1 MQNQIVAIS
10 QSIAS
15 SRHRRLSRNDDELA
29 AIANLVLATRSK
41 DAFAKANSNRH
52 GSVATM
58 VRARLLDGIG
68 AAAAAAFFV
77 LYCCAAAAQC
87 VTAFS
92 SEPSTQHSARIALTG
107 IDASDFRHPLD
118 KDLTAFVRAAPL
130 SGVGERAIRRSLA
143 LVEEGVRL
151 DLLSSSVKTSECQ
164 LPELYEAVRECSRIL
179 DLDTTPELYVQAN
192 PQANAFTLA
201 LQGGNAPSRDNKRG
215 GGRGETSQ
223 APIIVVTSALLDR
236 CTDEEIMAIIG
247 HECGHLKCEHS
258 LYLTLGGLA
267 STPLRAVPLLG
278 SQLES
283 VLQSWRLAA
292 EYSCDRAA
300 LLVAQDVN
308 VVAGAMLKLF
318 AGTARV
324 TNTQAFVDQT
334 REYDELLERA
344 NPIVRRSVQMQMQ
357 QRTHPLPVKRV
368 SELKKWFAS
377 RDYARIM
384 RVHGGEKGRH

>member
-1 MQNQIVAIS
+1 M
-10 QSIAS
+10 
-15 SRHRRLSRNDDELA
+15 
-29 AIANLVLATRSK
+29 K
-41 DAFAKANSNRH
+41 C
-52 GSVATM
+52 
-58 VRARLLDGIG
+58 ARLITNKFSAV
-68 AAAAAAFFV
+68 AAAAVFV
-77 LYCCAAAAQC
+77 LCCCAATPC

-92 SEPSTQHSARIALTG
+92 SAEQRTQHSARIALTG

-118 KDLTAFVRAAPL
+118 KDLTAFVRAAPF

-151 DLLSSSVKTSECQ
+151 DLLSSSVKTSESQ

-179 DLDTTPELYVQAN
+179 DLDTTPELFVQSN

-201 LQGGNAPSRDNKRG
+201 LQGGNASSNRKRG
-215 GGRGETSQ
+215 GGGGGTSQ

-283 VLQSWRLAA
+283 MLQSWRLAA

-318 AGTARV
+318 AGTSRA
-324 TNTQAFVDQT
+324 TNTQAFIDQT

-384 RVHGGEKGRH
+384 RVHGGEEGR

>member
-1 MQNQIVAIS
+1 MRHRTAQP
-10 QSIAS
+10 AS
-15 SRHRRLSRNDDELA
+15 SSARM
-29 AIANLVLATRSK
+29 I
-41 DAFAKANSNRH
+41 
-52 GSVATM
+52 
-58 VRARLLDGIG
+58 RARPLVVITDMFGIVTCT
-68 AAAAAAFFV
+68 ATAFFV
-77 LYCCAAAAQC
+77 LCCCAG

-92 SEPSTQHSARIALTG
+92 PASEKITQHSARIALTG

-118 KDLTAFVRAAPL
+118 KDLTAFVRAAPF

-143 LVEEGVRL
+143 LVEQGVRL
-151 DLLSSSVKTSECQ
+151 DLLSSSVKTSESQ

-179 DLDTTPELYVQAN
+179 DLNATPELYVQSN

-201 LQGGNAPSRDNKRG
+201 LQGDNASGVNKRG
-215 GGRGETSQ
+215 GGRGDTPQ

-258 LYLTLGGLA
+258 LYLTLGGLV
-267 STPLRAVPLLG
+267 STPLRALPLLG

-334 REYDELLERA
+334 REYHELLERA

-357 QRTHPLPVKRV
+357 QRTHPLPVQRV

-384 RVHGGEKGRH
+384 RVHGGEEGQENI